1 MPHPTDAFV
10 AIIRGIFLSLVVYW
24 LGVWIIHTIQTP
36 GHLLPYAKYVG
47 WAACV
52 AGTMLTAYSLGEPSD
67 RIVLFGLGSLAIAIP
82 FTFLAHSDV
91 VLLGNL
97 TYSARVAAADG
108 RGPIDPVLFDRH
120 MAFHVLPALF
130 GFVTVLSLA
139 GTIVFRQKRDR
150 Y

>member
-1 MPHPTDAFV
+1 MRRPTDAFV
-10 AIIRGIFLSLVVYW
+10 AILRGIFLSLIVYW
-24 LGVWIIHTIQTP
+24 LGVWIIRETQGP
-36 GHLLPYAKYVG
+36 AHLLPYAKYVG
-47 WAACV
+47 WAACA

-67 RIVLFGLGSLAIAIP
+67 RIVLFGLGCLAIAIP

-97 TYSARVAAADG
+97 TYSARVAVAEG
-108 RGPIDPVLFDRH
+108 RQAIDPILLNKH

-130 GFVTVLSLA
+130 GFITILSLA
-139 GTIVFRQKRDR
+139 GTVMFQQKPDR